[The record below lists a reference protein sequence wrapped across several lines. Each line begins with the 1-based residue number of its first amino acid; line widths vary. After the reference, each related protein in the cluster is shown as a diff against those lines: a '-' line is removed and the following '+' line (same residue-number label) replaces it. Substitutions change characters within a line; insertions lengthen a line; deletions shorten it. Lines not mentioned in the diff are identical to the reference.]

1 LKKNAALETNKQLRG
16 STIIGE
22 FGISENDP
30 LIVLPV
36 VSDETF
42 PRVVSV
48 SNQNDVCVL
57 MANFKRIPCP
67 SSYAKPRTLIEW
79 ELRADN
85 PIFCHRPRCS
95 TIPISA
101 EFGVFSQFLKDLY
114 GIEVDQGDL
123 QFSLHMCTEL
133 ENVFEKEEKR
143 TSVLQKL
150 LVEWLKD
157 TGLEFFTAQY
167 RSSTGDGGFFKGG
180 TACIFLE
187 GKNDFCLGGWCPYVQ
202 ATAVYGTYILE
213 KLSRSLSK
221 ETFPQSANPCFI
233 IYTAGPFLGIAGGLV
248 HESKVICDPLTPMF
262 TLMYEPWNRYDFSSD
277 L

>member
-1 LKKNAALETNKQLRG
+1 MKKNAALETNKQLRG

-202 ATAVYGTYILE
+202 ATAVYGTYM
-213 KLSRSLSK
+213 KNSVAVCRKKHFLSLQTLASSS
-221 ETFPQSANPCFI
+221 TPQAV
-233 IYTAGPFLGIAGGLV
+233 AGVLV